1 MNSKMTEINQED
13 TSRNISA
20 SQDEPGMK
28 PVLEPVWTRTGNS
41 SKPLEEGSAHTDH
54 DPAPEPRLRDLPLT
68 IVNLPRFLLLG
79 LIRLYQATFSR
90 TLPPDSCRFYPSCS
104 HYGYQAIYKY
114 GVIKGGA
121 MAAWRVLRCN
131 PFNKGGFDPVP

>member
-1 MNSKMTEINQED
+1 MPESTSNKIAQEIATGQNNYPEN
-13 TSRNISA
+13 TA
-20 SQDEPGMK
+20 VG
-28 PVLEPVWTRTGNS
+28 PVWIPGEDS
-41 SKPLEEGSAHTDH
+41 PDSPVAGSNQKDHEHT
-54 DPAPEPRLRDLPLT
+54 PEPNLRDLPLR
-68 IVNLPRFLLLG
+68 IENFPRFLLLG

-104 HYGYQAIYKY
+104 HYGYQAIFKY

-121 MAAWRVLRCN
+121 MAIWRVLRCN